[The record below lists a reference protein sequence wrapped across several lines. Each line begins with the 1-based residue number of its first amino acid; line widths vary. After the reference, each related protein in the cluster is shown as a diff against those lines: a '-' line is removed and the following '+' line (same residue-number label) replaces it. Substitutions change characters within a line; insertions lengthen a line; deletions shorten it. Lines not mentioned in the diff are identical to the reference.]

1 MLDSSS
7 VLYLAQIDIDQA
19 AVVLKTAIYEY
30 SHLCNLC
37 NLEFLFWLFRLKWKW
52 GNLFDV
58 RATDKCGNLSLSR
71 VKFLDKKVA
80 GEVFVSSTFDPRDP
94 EYLLVQPD
102 SNVDLLFS

>member
-1 MLDSSS
+1 MNIPICVICAILSSFFGFLD
-7 VLYLAQIDIDQA
+7 L
-19 AVVLKTAIYEY
+19 
-30 SHLCNLC
+30 NG
-37 NLEFLFWLFRLKWKW
+37 KW

-58 RATDKCGNLSLSR
+58 RATDKSGNLSLSR

-80 GEVFVSSTFDPRDP
+80 GEVFVSSIFDPRDP